1 MEQNIDSQE
10 VLQMSEVY
18 DLNEEELDLT
28 ENIIAILELVDT
40 VD

>member
-1 MEQNIDSQE
+1 MNTEYEI
-10 VLQMSEVY
+10 
-18 DLNEEELDLT
+18 NEEELDLT

>member
-1 MEQNIDSQE
+1 MNEEYEIK
-10 VLQMSEVY
+10 
-18 DLNEEELDLT
+18 EEELDLT

>member
-1 MEQNIDSQE
+1 MNEEYEI
-10 VLQMSEVY
+10 
-18 DLNEEELDLT
+18 NEEEIDLT

>member
-1 MEQNIDSQE
+1 MNEEYEI
-10 VLQMSEVY
+10 
-18 DLNEEELDLT
+18 NEEELDLT